1 MCKSICGANC
11 SECPMKTT
19 CKGCE
24 NTGGC
29 PFGKQCFIARYIK
42 IGGTEELE
50 TFKQNIIDE
59 FNGLNIPG
67 MPKVE
72 KFNALAGSFVNLE
85 YTLPNGEKAKF
96 LDDNS
101 VYLGNQLECEFDSE
115 TCFGIIAGP
124 DFLLVC
130 TYGENGENPELVTYK
145 KR

>member
-1 MCKSICGANC
+1 MEK
-11 SECPMKTT
+11 
-19 CKGCE
+19 
-24 NTGGC
+24 
-29 PFGKQCFIARYIK
+29 
-42 IGGTEELE
+42 
-50 TFKQNIIDE
+50 FKQNIIDE

-67 MPKVE
+67 MPKV
-72 KFNALAGSFVNLE
+72 KNLNALAGRFVNLE
-85 YTLPNGEKAKF
+85 YTLPNGEKVKF